1 MSAER
6 YSLFF
11 VVQAHGT
18 VSNEVVEQIKELA
31 QSVLAR
37 TDFFLVDVEIKGG
50 NETIIWV
57 YIDAEDR
64 GVNMDE
70 CAGISNE
77 LGFVLDAH
85 ELVNG
90 KYRLNVSSPGL
101 SRPLTDRRQYPK
113 NMGRKARIKYKS
125 DGEYQ
130 KMEGVLREIDE
141 SNIIVE
147 QEDGEARKIGFD
159 QLVETKIIPSIN

>member
-1 MSAER
+1 MTNKV
-6 YSLFF
+6 LDQ
-11 VVQAHGT
+11 V
-18 VSNEVVEQIKELA
+18 KELA
-31 QSVLAR
+31 KSVLAR
-37 TDFFLVDVEIKGG
+37 TDFFLVDVEVKGG

-70 CAGISNE
+70 CAEISNE

-85 ELVNG
+85 ELIGG

-113 NMGRKARIKYKS
+113 NKGRRARIKYKS
-125 DGEYQ
+125 DGEYR
-130 KMEGVLREIDE
+130 KLEGVLREIDTSE
-141 SNIIVE
+141 IIIE
-147 QEDGEARKIGFD
+147 QKDGEIRTIGFD